1 MHFWKVKFSLFR
13 LSTFHYTLHF
23 EFCALQDTCCMIA
36 QTTLARPMS
45 SSLIRDFVPL
55 TTRAHANYSVQ
66 VEFTPCQSRC
76 LHWSYLPT
84 ALRQPLGSE
93 GRLDLFALEALNLN
107 GAVLGN
113 VWFWAQQGDVLPSP
127 HITGWG
133 LEIRKDEGLTGLCA
147 WVRFLTWE
155 RQSWETGRAHFS
167 FPVQESRVFRRSCGR
182 EPKSDIMALHSYFKL

>member
-1 MHFWKVKFSLFR
+1 
-13 LSTFHYTLHF
+13 
-23 EFCALQDTCCMIA
+23 MIA

-66 VEFTPCQSRC
+66 VECTPCQSRC

-84 ALRQPLGSE
+84 ALSTASWEWRKAGPLRTGNIK
-93 GRLDLFALEALNLN
+93 LERSSSGECVILSSARRCVAIPTHHRVRAGDKKRWRADRSLCM
-107 GAVLGN
+107 GAVSDLR
-113 VWFWAQQGDVLPSP
+113 
-127 HITGWG
+127 
-133 LEIRKDEGLTGLCA
+133 E
-147 WVRFLTWE
+147 
-155 RQSWETGRAHFS
+155 SWETERAHFS